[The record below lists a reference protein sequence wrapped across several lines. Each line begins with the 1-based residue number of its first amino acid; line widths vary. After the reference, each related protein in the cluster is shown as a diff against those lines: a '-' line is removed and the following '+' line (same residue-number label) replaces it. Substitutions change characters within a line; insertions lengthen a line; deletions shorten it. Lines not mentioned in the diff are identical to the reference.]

1 MAHGTIVDGVLVE
14 IIILI
19 IRRLFWLDDLTML
32 VHWTLIAMSF
42 SPVPDLVRLR
52 NIRDRCVLLVVH
64 WFVQIVIVL
73 LQHTFWVLLSLG
85 FHIWLLIVVS
95 LRVLT
100 SWAASGALVFLVFTP
115 LKDCCLIAIVAF
127 IHLYLFI
134 IWILRVLA
142 LRFVISFPM
151 RTKNCIGSCLEV
163 LILVALLV
171 DLVVDFTMMPSE
183 NWLELIQALI
193 HDFALDI
200 ALLCWQHLLPIL
212 VWLLITACLAIIG
225 LLLAFLSFLKCLRI
239 LTDLRFQIHSLHA
252 LQA

>member
-1 MAHGTIVDGVLVE
+1 
-14 IIILI
+14 
-19 IRRLFWLDDLTML
+19 
-32 VHWTLIAMSF
+32 MSF

-52 NIRDRCVLLVVH
+52 NVRDWCVLLVVH

-85 FHIWLLIVVS
+85 YHIWLLIVVS
-95 LRVLT
+95 LRVLA
-100 SWAASGALVFLVFTP
+100 SWAASRALVFLVFTP
-115 LKDCCLIAIVAF
+115 LKDCCLIAIGAF
-127 IHLYLFI
+127 IQSLFI
-134 IWILRVLA
+134 IWIPRVLA
-142 LRFVISFPM
+142 LGFVISFPM
-151 RTKNCIGSCLEV
+151 RAKNCIGSCLEV

-193 HDFALDI
+193 HDSALDI
-200 ALLCWQHLLPIL
+200 ALLCRRHLLPIL
-212 VWLLITACLAIIG
+212 VWLLITAIYTIIG

-239 LTDLRFQIHSLHA
+239 LTDLIFQIHSLHA

>member
-1 MAHGTIVDGVLVE
+1 MAHGTIVDGVLVK

-19 IRRLFWLDDLTML
+19 ISKLFWLDNLTML
-32 VHWTLIAMSF
+32 VYWALIAMSF
-42 SPVPDLVRLR
+42 SPLLDLVRLR
-52 NIRDRCVLLVVH
+52 NVRDWCVLLVVH
-64 WFVQIVIVL
+64 WFVQIVIIL
-73 LQHTFWVLLSLG
+73 LQHAFWVLLGLG
-85 FHIWLLIVVS
+85 FHIRLLIVVS
-95 LRVLT
+95 LRVLA
-100 SWAASGALVFLVFTP
+100 SWATSGALVFLVFTP
-115 LKDCCLIAIVAF
+115 LKDCCLIAIAAF
-127 IHLYLFI
+127 IQLFLFL

-142 LRFVISFPM
+142 LGFVISFPM
-151 RTKNCIGSCLEV
+151 RAKNCIGSCLEV
-163 LILVALLV
+163 LILAAFLV

-212 VWLLITACLAIIG
+212 VLLLITACLTIVG